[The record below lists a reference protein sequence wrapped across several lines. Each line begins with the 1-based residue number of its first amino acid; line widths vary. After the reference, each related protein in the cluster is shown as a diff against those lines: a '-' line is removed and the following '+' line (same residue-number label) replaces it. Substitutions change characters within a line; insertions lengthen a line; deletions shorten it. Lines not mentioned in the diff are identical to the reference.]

1 MSSDYSRRSCGEQVR
16 LAETNA
22 NSHMMFWLTASALEL
37 PRFPM
42 LIVPQSRDGES
53 REQSLVLKE
62 MVSLLLD
69 RKIMYPKVR
78 EQVRSAETYTPAI
91 DIWSIGCIFA
101 EMLTG
106 KPLFPGKNVVHQ
118 LDNMTDLLG
127 TPSPEAISRPWFYG
141 WNSMDRGRTSSKHL
155 YFISIGK
162 WLVYFSFNLS
172 RSALSGSMLMMCFVR
187 FDVNASAYA

>member
-1 MSSDYSRRSCGEQVR
+1 MSSDYSRQSCGEQVR

-37 PRFPM
+37 PRFPT
-42 LIVPQSRDGES
+42 LIVPQS

-69 RKIMYPKVR
+69 GKIMYPKVR
-78 EQVRSAETYTPAI
+78 EQVRSAETVYSRRRCGDRGVCFVDWTYTPAI

-106 KPLFPGKNVVHQ
+106 KPLFLGKNVVHQ
-118 LDNMTDLLG
+118 LDIMTDLLG
-127 TPSPEAISRPWFYG
+127 TPSPEAISRELHGQRKNIIKASLF
-141 WNSMDRGRTSSKHL
+141 H
-155 YFISIGK
+155 
-162 WLVYFSFNLS
+162 FNWQK
-172 RSALSGSMLMMCFVR
+172 CFVR
-187 FDVNASAYA
+187 LDVNASAYA